1 MENAITAL
9 VTALTSAIN
18 MDTLL
23 GGLTA
28 FIPWVGGIVLFAFI
42 YRVLRRS
49 VSGASKGKAKI

>member
-1 MENAITAL
+1 MDNAITAL

-28 FIPWVGGIVLFAFI
+28 FIPWIGGIVLFAFI

-49 VSGASKGKAKI
+49 VNGATKGTAKI